1 MSGLWDILRG
11 IMPRDSLR
19 IGTITAVNANNTVTC
34 SMASGGSLTVRGTG
48 SVADVVFILNG
59 EVRTTV
65 SGLTTFA
72 ATDV

>member
-1 MSGLWDILRG
+1 MSGLWELLRG
-11 IMPRDSLR
+11 VLPQDSLR

-59 EVRTTV
+59 EVRSTV

>member
-19 IGTITAVNANNTVTC
+19 IGTITTVNANNTVTC

-48 SVADVVFILNG
+48 SVNDVVFILTG
-59 EVRTTV
+59 EVRSTV
-65 SGLTTFA
+65 SGLTTFS